1 MCKDSWRL
9 DESQWLIAKYI
20 LNTLMKNKDT
30 QALEEA
36 YQQIFDAANKAQE
49 PAPEVESKE
58 LVTQ

>member
-9 DESQWLIAKYI
+9 DESQRLISKYI

-49 PAPEVESKE
+49 PAPEVEIKE

>member
-9 DESQWLIAKYI
+9 DESQRLIAKYI